1 MANPNLTRIHQKIFS
16 ENAANNG
23 QFGSSQAGTK
33 VETPDITTLQALAAY
48 QEGWSDAVISGEELP
63 SLEEFNGLH
72 KIETEQLQYLLNKGI
87 PEYSADAE
95 YYIDDIQREV
105 GGTKLYKSITDNNIG
120 NALTDIANWQ
130 ELGDLADLI
139 GLNQATTTASGFS
152 LLPEQI
158 TIENDSGD
166 TDHDIL
172 FNTGNFDFDDGS
184 GQAILSSNLI
194 KQIDAAWVAGN
205 NQGGLDTGTVA
216 INTWY
221 YCYTIS
227 NDDGSIVDCLFSASP
242 TNPTLPSGYTKKKRI
257 KNGFFKTNVNAD
269 IRSFSQ
275 SKDFYVFT
283 GPQSTNH
290 NLLFSQTSQIG
301 STGTVTDA
309 FPSVP
314 IQAFCTMYLDTT
326 VAGGSTLTIW
336 GNIGI
341 TVINENGASSIGTN
355 NNFFTRGTGTI
366 LADDGVLSYR
376 NWSSNGGVGGISS
389 YIISIN
395 EIE

>member
-23 QFGSSQAGTK
+23 QFGSLQAGTM
-33 VETPDITTLQALAAY
+33 VENPNIATLQALPAY

-95 YYIDDIQREV
+95 YYIGDIQREV

-120 NALTDIANWQ
+120 NALTDTLNWQ

-139 GLNQATTTASGFS
+139 GLNQATTTDSGFS
-152 LLPEQI
+152 LLPDQI

-166 TDHDIL
+166 LDHDIL
-172 FNTGNFDFDDGS
+172 FNAGNFDFDDGS
-184 GQAILSSNLI
+184 GQAVLSSNLI

-242 TNPTLPSGYTKKKRI
+242 TSPTLPAGYTKKKRVR
-257 KNGFFKTNVNAD
+257 NGFFKTNSSSNIKPFYQSENAY
-269 IRSFSQ
+269 R
-275 SKDFYVFT
+275 FT
-283 GPQSTNH
+283 GILGDT
-290 NLLFSQTSQIG
+290 LLFSQPSQFG
-301 STGTVTDA
+301 ATGTVANA

-314 IQAFCTMYLDTT
+314 IQAFCTMYLGT
-326 VAGGSTLTIW
+326 VGAGLSSLTIW
-336 GNIGI
+336 GNLTI
-341 TVINENGASSIGTN
+341 TVIDENGGSSIATN
-355 NNFFTRGTGTI
+355 NGFATRGTGTV
-366 LADDGVLSYR
+366 LANDGVLSYR
-376 NWSSNGGVGGISS
+376 NWLAGGGVNGISS
-389 YIISIN
+389 YLISIN